1 MTRENK
7 KIFESVMKA
16 VSTHVKKAL
25 NESTMDGW
33 DENELDFLTEVLDKI
48 YDLKYE
54 VESCRRGAFTSCETY
69 EELSDYVR
77 ELADGLGEAAD
88 ILSGMEGPFDEKEEE
103 FDNDNEE

>member
-1 MTRENK
+1 
-7 KIFESVMKA
+7 MKA
-16 VSTHVKKAL
+16 VSAHVKNAL
-25 NESTMDGW
+25 NESTIDGW

-88 ILSGMEGPFDEKEEE
+88 ILSGMEGPIDEPED
-103 FDNDNEE
+103 FNDDDPDHDGQFID